1 MKYNFDDIANLYNSS
16 SSRYDGLKKDELAL
30 SIADMDFKVLPE
42 IADCLRNRISVEAYP
57 YVDVPEEFYDSFINY
72 SFKRHNLKIKRDWL
86 IFSTSVIASLDNIFS
101 SFLNESDSIALFSPI
116 YNTFYSCIN
125 NHKLNLVEIPF
136 ILNKDKYEIDFLA
149 LNKTFESNKIKL
161 FLLCNPHNPG
171 GKIFSYDEVKKIV
184 DLAKQY
190 NVIVLSDEIHCDIS
204 DPDKEYCSL
213 LNFINQFDNLI
224 VLNSASKSFN
234 LAGLQTSVVICPNSS
249 LKERIKKELYKNDV
263 GEPNFFGPYASLSAW
278 KYGLEWNKELRMY
291 LYQNKQYL
299 NSLNLAQYG
308 VTIVDGGATYLLW
321 LKLPERFKSSNEF
334 VKDLYLK
341 KGIKVCPGI
350 IYGKDGEGFIR
361 INIATSLK
369 NVVTFANRFID
380 YIKKA

>member
-42 IADCLRNRISVEAYP
+42 IADCLRNRISIEAYP

-101 SFLNESDSIALFSPI
+101 LFLNESDSIALFSPI

-125 NHKLNLVEIPF
+125 NHKLNLAEIPF

-334 VKDLYLK
+334 IKDLYLK